1 MFCVHSMFYFYT
13 LQLSWWLIPE
23 LSFVNLLAS
32 EIRAMHN
39 GEWYLLVYNL
49 NGCSILDAAWPP
61 SWWYSSD
68 WRWIDYI
75 ATRASD
81 HVCSYSGCDMVA
93 EAAGVGWFS
102 IRHRIPAKPAS
113 SHTAISANLPLC
125 ANNST
130 DVLPFWRSFQACLV
144 CAMPQQ
150 PVVFSFP
157 ITEGTLELKSARVL
171 SLPRNGWVIEGTQ
184 VTGFSIAWAGKCRG
198 CG

>member
-1 MFCVHSMFYFYT
+1 MLLFLHPSTVLMTHSWIVFC
-13 LQLSWWLIPE
+13 E
-23 LSFVNLLAS
+23 LVGPRNQSNAQRRVIS
-32 EIRAMHN
+32 PDS
-39 GEWYLLVYNL
+39 GEVYHL

-68 WRWIDYI
+68 WRWTDCI

-93 EAAGVGWFS
+93 EAAGVGWVS

-130 DVLPFWRSFQACLV
+130 DVLAFWRSFQACLV

-157 ITEGTLELKSARVL
+157 ITKGTLELKSARVL